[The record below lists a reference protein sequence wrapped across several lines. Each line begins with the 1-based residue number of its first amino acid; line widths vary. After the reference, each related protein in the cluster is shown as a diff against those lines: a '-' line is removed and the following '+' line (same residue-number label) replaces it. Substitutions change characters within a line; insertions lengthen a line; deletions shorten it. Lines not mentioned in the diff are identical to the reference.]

1 MLTRERDYRP
11 RWWLRYS
18 LIQLPR
24 EAGQKN
30 MMGHRQVEPAAL
42 FCEVSLERHI
52 PTDHF
57 LRSIDRFVELGE
69 LRRGLTAQC
78 YLDGYRLLPAFAVSP
93 NSRIVALNFTNFVA
107 VHESL
112 RGP

>member
-1 MLTRERDYRP
+1 
-11 RWWLRYS
+11 
-18 LIQLPR
+18 
-24 EAGQKN
+24 
-30 MMGHRQVEPAAL
+30 MMGHRQVEQAAL

-69 LRRGLTAQC
+69 LRRGLTGQC
-78 YLDGYRLLPAFAVSP
+78 HLDGYRLLPAFAVSP
-93 NSRIVALNFTNFVA
+93 NSRIVPLNLTNFVA

-112 RGP
+112 PGSYARKLVTV